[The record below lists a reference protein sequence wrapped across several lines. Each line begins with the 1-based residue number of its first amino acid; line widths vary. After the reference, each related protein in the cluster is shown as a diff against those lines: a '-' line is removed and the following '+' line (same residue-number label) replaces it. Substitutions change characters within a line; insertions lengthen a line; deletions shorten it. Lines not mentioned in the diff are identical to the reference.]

1 MSEPGF
7 KCGFV
12 GIVGRPNVGKSTLVN
27 RFLKFKL
34 SIVTPKPQ
42 TTRHRILG
50 VLSEEGHQ
58 VVFLDTPGIMS
69 DPRYELQK
77 LMVRRAI
84 EVIDESDVLVFM
96 VDPEPPGPSE
106 EGILEVIRRREKPSI
121 LVINKAD
128 TVRKDL
134 LLPVIKEYAKLHTFL
149 EIVPISALRLDGTD
163 ELLEAIVRHLPEG
176 EPFFDEEVLTDKPE
190 RFFAAEIVR
199 EKVFE
204 LCSAEIPYSTTVE
217 IEEFREAEEE
227 DRKDYIRAVVYVER
241 DSQTRIVIGKR
252 GAMLRRIGQEARTDI
267 EGLTGRKVYLELW
280 VKAKEAWR
288 KDRRFLK
295 EAGY

>member
-1 MSEPGF
+1 MSEAGF

-34 SIVTPKPQ
+34 SIVTSKPQ

-69 DPRYELQK
+69 DPRYELQR
-77 LMVRRAI
+77 LMVKRAI
-84 EVIDESDVLVFM
+84 EVIDESDVVVFM
-96 VDPEPPGPSE
+96 VDPESPGPSE
-106 EGILEVIRRREKPSI
+106 EGILEVIRRRKKPAI
-121 LVINKAD
+121 LAINKVD

-134 LLPVIKEYAKLHTFL
+134 LLPVIEEYAKLHEFL
-149 EIVPISALRLDGTD
+149 EIVPISAIRLDGTD
-163 ELLEAIVRHLPEG
+163 ELLSAIVRHLPKG

-190 RFFAAEIVR
+190 RFFASEIIR

-204 LCSAEIPYSTTVE
+204 ACSAEIPYSTTVE

-227 DRKDYIRAVVYVER
+227 DRKDYIRAVIYVER
-241 DSQTRIVIGKR
+241 DSQKRIVIGK
-252 GAMLRRIGQEARTDI
+252 GGKMLRHIGQEARTDI
-267 EGLTGRKVYLELW
+267 EELTGRKVYLELW

-288 KDRRFLK
+288 KDR
-295 EAGY
+295 